1 MAETTQ
7 PPGPM
12 KESAWAPLRVKA
24 FRALWLAQVG
34 SAIGTW
40 MQTVGAQW
48 LLVEEPGAEALVAMV
63 QVAAMLP
70 VLVLALPSGA
80 LADILDRRRMLI
92 TVQLF
97 QAGVAVA
104 LAALTVAGR
113 MTPALLLTFTF
124 LLGCGV
130 ALSLP
135 AYQALIQ
142 DLVPRAQIRSAAALG
157 GVAVNGARAIGPA
170 VAGLIIAQVGAGA
183 VFALNAA
190 GFVVF
195 AVVLLFLRRPAAA
208 VEGTPERF
216 ASAMRAGRRYVRN
229 SPAVR
234 RMLLRVGLF
243 VLPGAALWALLPLV
257 ASRLLGAGPT
267 GYGVLLAALGA
278 GAVLGADLLPRFGGR
293 LSPNRLL
300 LVAGAAFTA
309 SLLACVLVR
318 NLVALAILLVPA
330 GIAWLWVL
338 MTVSGAL
345 QVFLPGWVRA
355 RGLSMYNIVFA
366 GGQAIGAFLW
376 GLLAQWWGLVPTFLA
391 AAAVMAIG
399 AATVAVW
406 PLRDVAGLDRD
417 LAVFMPDPELVRE
430 PDPDEGPVLVTLTY
444 LVEDDQVPTF
454 VEVMAEV
461 RRSRLRTGA
470 SSCELYQDGADLSQF
485 VQVALYPTWGE
496 HLRHHT
502 GRLTGADQALYEA
515 ATALATGPP
524 EARHLFLPRP
534 RSQHLFRCTRSA

>member
-1 MAETTQ
+1 MADTTQ
-7 PPGPM
+7 SRGPM
-12 KESAWAPLRVKA
+12 KQSAWVPLRIKA
-24 FRALWLAQVG
+24 FRALWLAQVA
-34 SAIGTW
+34 SLIGIW

-48 LLVEEPGAEALVAMV
+48 LLVEEPGADALVAMV

-70 VLVLALPSGA
+70 MLVLALPSGA

-92 TVQLF
+92 GVQLF
-97 QAGVAVA
+97 QACVAVA

-113 MTPALLLTFTF
+113 MPPALLLTFTF

-135 AYQALIQ
+135 AYQSLIQ
-142 DLVPRAQIRSAAALG
+142 DLVPRAQIRSAAGLG
-157 GVAVNGARAIGPA
+157 GVAVNAARAVGPA
-170 VAGLIIAQVGAGA
+170 LAGLIIGQVGPGA

-195 AVVLLFLRRPAAA
+195 AIVLLRLRRPAPA
-208 VEGTPERF
+208 VEVAPERF
-216 ASAMRAGRRYVRN
+216 ASAIRAGQRYVRH
-229 SPAVR
+229 SLAVR

-257 ASRLLGAGPT
+257 ASRLLGTGPT

-278 GAVLGADLLPRFGGR
+278 GAVLGADLLPRLGGR

-309 SLLACVLVR
+309 SLLACVLVT
-318 NLVALAILLVPA
+318 NLVVLAILLAPA

-338 MTVSGAL
+338 MTMTGAL

-366 GGQAIGAFLW
+366 GGQAIGALLW
-376 GLLAQWWGLVPTFLA
+376 GLLAQWWGLLPVFLA
-391 AAAVMAIG
+391 AAAMMALG
-399 AATVAVW
+399 TATVAVW
-406 PLRDVAGLDRD
+406 PLHDVAGLDRD
-417 LAVFMPDPELVRE
+417 LAVFMPDPTLVRE

-444 LVEDDQVPTF
+444 TVEDDQMPAF
-454 VEVMAEV
+454 VEVMGKV

-470 SSCELYQDGADLSQF
+470 SSCELYQDGADPSQF
-485 VQVALYPTWGE
+485 LQVSQYRTWGE
-496 HLRHHT
+496 HLRQHT
-502 GRLTGADQALYEA
+502 GRQTGDDQALYEA
-515 ATALATGPP
+515 AAALATGLP
-524 EARHLFLPRP
+524 EVKHLFLPRP
-534 RSQHLFRCTRSA
+534 DPKPADDKDRA

>member
-1 MAETTQ
+1 MADATQ
-7 PPGPM
+7 SRGPSM
-12 KESAWAPLRVKA
+12 
-24 FRALWLAQVG
+24 
-34 SAIGTW
+34 IGTW

-48 LLVEEPGAEALVAMV
+48 LLVDEPGADTLVAMV

-70 VLVLALPSGA
+70 MLVLALPSGA

-92 TVQLF
+92 GVQLF
-97 QAGVAVA
+97 QACVAVA

-113 MTPALLLTFTF
+113 MAPALLLTFTF

-135 AYQALIQ
+135 AYQSLIQ

-157 GVAVNGARAIGPA
+157 GVAVNAARAVGPA
-170 VAGLIIAQVGAGA
+170 LAGLIIGQVGPGA

-190 GFVVF
+190 SFVVF
-195 AVVLLFLRRPAAA
+195 TIVLLRLRRPAPA
-208 VEGTPERF
+208 VEVVPERF
-216 ASAMRAGRRYVRN
+216 ASAIRAGQRYVRH
-229 SPAVR
+229 SPPVR

-257 ASRLLGAGPT
+257 ASGGCWGP
-267 GYGVLLAALGA
+267 GRPGMGGCFAALGA
-278 GAVLGADLLPRFGGR
+278 GAVLGADLLPRLGGR

-309 SLLACVLVR
+309 SLLACVLVT
-318 NLVALAILLVPA
+318 NLVVLAILLVPA

-338 MTVSGAL
+338 MTMTGAL

-366 GGQAIGAFLW
+366 GGQAIGALLW
-376 GLLAQWWGLVPTFLA
+376 GLLAQWWGLLPVFLA
-391 AAAVMAIG
+391 AAAVMALG
-399 AATVAVW
+399 TATVGVW

-417 LAVFMPDPELVRE
+417 LAVFMPDPALVGE

-444 LVEDDQVPTF
+444 TVEDDQVPAF
-454 VEVMAEV
+454 VEVME
-461 RRSRLRTGA
+461 RSAAPGYAPARAVASCTRTGRTRPSSSKSRSTAPGGNTCA
-470 SSCELYQDGADLSQF
+470 STPAG
-485 VQVALYPTWGE
+485 
-496 HLRHHT
+496 
-502 GRLTGADQALYEA
+502 
-515 ATALATGPP
+515 
-524 EARHLFLPRP
+524 
-534 RSQHLFRCTRSA
+534 

>member
-1 MAETTQ
+1 M
-7 PPGPM
+7 
-12 KESAWAPLRVKA
+12 
-24 FRALWLAQVG
+24 WLAQVG

-48 LLVEEPGAEALVAMV
+48 LLVEEPGAETLVAMV
-63 QVAAMLP
+63 QVASMLP
-70 VLVLALPSGA
+70 VLLLALPAGA

-92 TVQLF
+92 GIQVF
-97 QAGVAVA
+97 QACAAGA
-104 LAALTVAGR
+104 LTALTVAGR

-124 LLGCGV
+124 LIGCGT

-157 GVAVNGARAIGPA
+157 GVAVNAARAVGPA
-170 VAGLIIAQVGAGA
+170 VAGLIIAQVGPGA

-190 GFVVF
+190 SFVVF
-195 AVVLLFLRRPAAA
+195 FIVLVAQRRPAAA
-208 VEGTPERF
+208 VETTPERLT
-216 ASAMRAGRRYVRN
+216 SAMRAGGRYVRN
-229 SPAVR
+229 SLAVR

-257 ASRLLGAGPT
+257 ASQLLRTGST

-278 GAVLGADLLPRFGGR
+278 GAVLGADLLPRIGRR
-293 LSPNRLL
+293 LSSNHLL
-300 LVAGAAFTA
+300 LVAGAAFTL

-318 NLVALAILLVPA
+318 NLVVLAILLIPA

-338 MTVSGAL
+338 MTVTGTL
-345 QVFLPGWVRA
+345 QMFLPGWVRA

-376 GLLAQWWGLVPTFLA
+376 GLLAQWWGLTPVFLA
-391 AAAVMAIG
+391 AAAVMALTTATIG
-399 AATVAVW
+399 VW

-417 LAVFMPDPELVRE
+417 LAVFMPDPTLVRD

-444 LVEDDQVPTF
+444 TVEERHTSRF
-454 VEVMAEV
+454 VEVMKRV

-470 SSCELYQDGADLSQF
+470 TGCELYQDGADPSQF
-485 VQVALYPTWGE
+485 LLISEYSTWGE
-496 HLRHHT
+496 HLLQHT
-502 GRLTGADQALYEA
+502 GRLTGADQALYEEVI
-515 ATALATGPP
+515 ALATGPP
-524 EARHLFLPRP
+524 EVRHLFLPHPDPEPARDDE
-534 RSQHLFRCTRSA
+534 RR